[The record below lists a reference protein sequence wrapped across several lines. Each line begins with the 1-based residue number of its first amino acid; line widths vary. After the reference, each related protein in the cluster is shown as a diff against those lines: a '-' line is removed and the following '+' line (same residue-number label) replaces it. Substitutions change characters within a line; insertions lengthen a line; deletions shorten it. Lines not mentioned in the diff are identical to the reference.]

1 MPVMARAGQNPEI
14 RQTKQVVK
22 LHNQSLEIHLAWPEK
37 RTDSNVF
44 ALYSSGDGGWFGAA
58 VKIFESIAKE
68 GMPVAGISSR
78 SYLKVLGNSV
88 SPVNELDLESDFLQI
103 AQESRIGLGLPA
115 DAKVILAGWSRGA
128 AFSVLV
134 GSEPEF
140 KSQCAGVIAIGLPN
154 KEELKIHKHGKRIFI
169 ANFHP
174 RSETILFETYERIQ
188 EIYPL
193 PMSLIQ
199 STHDDFFPAEDAH
212 RLFGD
217 ESACKKF
224 FAVPANNHRFSGGWQ
239 EFKERLK
246 ESLEWM
252 NPTNPDLHLSSE
264 RR

>member
-1 MPVMARAGQNPEI
+1 MARAGQDPEI
-14 RQTKQVVK
+14 RRKMQVVK

-37 RTDSNVF
+37 RNSSKVF
-44 ALYSSGDGGWFGAA
+44 VLYSSGDGGWFGAA
-58 VKIFESIAKE
+58 VKMFESIANE
-68 GMPVAGISSR
+68 GVPVAGISSR
-78 SYLKVLGNSV
+78 GYLKVLGNSP
-88 SPVNELDLESDFLQI
+88 SPVNELDLEADYLQI
-103 AQESRIGLGLPA
+103 AQESRTGLGLPA
-115 DAKVILAGWSRGA
+115 DAKVILTGWSRGA

-154 KEELKIHKHGKRIFI
+154 KEELKIHKHGKRVFI

-174 RSETILFETYERIQ
+174 LSQTILFETYERIQ
-188 EIYPL
+188 GINPL

-212 RLFGD
+212 RLFGE

-224 FAVPANNHRFSGGWQ
+224 FAVPAKNHRFSGGWQ
-239 EFKERLK
+239 EFQERLK